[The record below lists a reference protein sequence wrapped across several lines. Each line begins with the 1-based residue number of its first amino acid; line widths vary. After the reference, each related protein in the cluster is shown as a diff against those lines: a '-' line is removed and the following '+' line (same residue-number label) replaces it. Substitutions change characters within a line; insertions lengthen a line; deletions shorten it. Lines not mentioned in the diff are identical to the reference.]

1 MYVNDSSEEGS
12 TYKPSEPGHE
22 EGEGGGKERGE
33 EEVCLSHNLVEV
45 LIHGQQA
52 PADAEEEQKL
62 EGKKGKKVVV
72 KKEPMEPS
80 PDGALI
86 YMPSKDMLGQEP
98 MRSFM
103 QRAQHRL
110 RAYIAVVNAWP
121 RKQGNIME
129 KKEVPEEMMNH
140 TLRVNAMYQMKDFM
154 GLYNRLWSD
163 LHVRDTMVKQVC
175 T

>member
-1 MYVNDSSEEGS
+1 
-12 TYKPSEPGHE
+12 
-22 EGEGGGKERGE
+22 
-33 EEVCLSHNLVEV
+33 
-45 LIHGQQA
+45 
-52 PADAEEEQKL
+52 
-62 EGKKGKKVVV
+62 
-72 KKEPMEPS
+72 MEPS
-80 PDGALI
+80 PNGALI

-140 TLRVNAMYQMKDFM
+140 TLRVNAMYQTKDFM

-163 LHVRDTMVKQVC
+163 LHVRDAMVKQVC

>member
-1 MYVNDSSEEGS
+1 
-12 TYKPSEPGHE
+12 
-22 EGEGGGKERGE
+22 
-33 EEVCLSHNLVEV
+33 
-45 LIHGQQA
+45 
-52 PADAEEEQKL
+52 
-62 EGKKGKKVVV
+62 
-72 KKEPMEPS
+72 MEPS

-103 QRAQHRL
+103 QRAQHQL

-140 TLRVNAMYQMKDFM
+140 TLHQEKPF
-154 GLYNRLWSD
+154 
-163 LHVRDTMVKQVC
+163 LHNGPYTCINQA
-175 T
+175 